1 MQLDFIK
8 LIWNM
13 SLVCPWDCEFC
24 CTGAVQVKRNGNSII
39 MVESGLNHEIRIE
52 NVDLQQEEFK
62 RITDEGI
69 TPNIFDMALQQRQK
83 RGLELSYEQKINVL
97 DNVLPT
103 KAQIDFAGGDP
114 LVCYENYLVIK
125 EASKKFGKDSIFV
138 TSTGASLSRYS
149 LEEIASVVGTFD
161 FTFDEPINNA
171 PMNRPIGYNNANI
184 SIAKKLATLNLRT
197 RAQLPLHSGNLGV
210 SKINDI
216 YTALHDAGITELL
229 LMRIFPVGRGLHWS
243 EFHPALARENYLAAI
258 EQYQELENRL
268 KYPKVV
274 LQCALKNIADKKNVQ
289 NPCDLMQNS
298 FGISPQ
304 GNLLISAWAT
314 SFENSP
320 YHDIF
325 VLGNLSKS
333 PLGSLL
339 DTKKVHEYQS
349 KLNTN
354 WGHCKMFA
362 FATSAS
368 KNANALFEANDPL
381 YISK

>member
-1 MQLDFIK
+1 MQLDFVK

-13 SLVCPWDCEFC
+13 SLVCPWDCDFC
-24 CTGAVQVKRNGNSII
+24 CTNAVQVKQNGNSII
-39 MVESGLNHEIRIE
+39 IVESGVNHEIRIE
-52 NVDLQQEEFK
+52 NIDLQQEEFR
-62 RITDEGI
+62 RIADEGVR
-69 TPNIFDMALQQRQK
+69 PNIFDMALQQRQI
-83 RGLELSYEQKINVL
+83 RGLELSFKQKISVL
-97 DNVLPT
+97 DNILPT

-125 EASKKFGKDSIFV
+125 EASKKFGKDKIFV
-138 TSTGASLSRYS
+138 TSTGASLSRYN
-149 LEEIASVVGTFD
+149 LEEFASVVGTFD
-161 FTFDEPINNA
+161 FTFDEPINIT
-171 PMNRPIGYNNANI
+171 PTNRPLGYNNANI
-184 SIAKKLATLNLRT
+184 KVAKRLAALNLKT
-197 RAQLPLHSGNLGV
+197 RAQIPLHYGNLGV

-243 EFHPALARENYLAAI
+243 EFHPTLTREDYLAAI
-258 EQYQELENRL
+258 EQYQKLESRL

-274 LQCALKNIADKKNVQ
+274 LQCALKNILNNKSAQ

-325 VLGNLSKS
+325 VIGNLSKS
-333 PLGSLL
+333 TLGSLL
-339 DTKKVHEYQS
+339 DTWKVHEYKL

-354 WGHCKMFA
+354 WGHCKIFA
-362 FATSAS
+362 FVASAS
-368 KNANALFEANDPL
+368 KNANALFEPQDPL
-381 YISK
+381 YVSK